1 MNIHNFVKN
10 QLLTNGFVIMDSKIL
25 YLLDPIEFTSLDDLT
40 VSLKAQRESLE
51 HLLSRFNRVQKVKVT
66 LDGMGVD
73 VYTRSLL
80 DLARRIEHLT
90 GYVAV
95 VAEERKMETGR
106 STFRATM

>member
-1 MNIHNFVKN
+1 MNIHNFIKN

-40 VSLKAQRESLE
+40 VSIKAQRESLE
-51 HLLSRFNRVQKVKVT
+51 HLLKRFSHLQKVKVK
-66 LDGMGVD
+66 LNGMSVD
-73 VYTRSLL
+73 VYTRSML

-95 VAEERKMETGR
+95 VTDVDHRV
-106 STFRATM
+106 SV